1 MASSEWREEGYPLA
15 TTAIDIGANGR
26 NDSAGAL
33 SLPTPYSGRRHHS
46 RGVLSKAR
54 TAFLSTRPLVRYT
67 IIFVLSAFPIYWF
80 YNDISNYFH
89 LRPHFPPPPHHHLG
103 PPSAE
108 EWMDHR
114 PSHSHHNDGDSK
126 WPPPP
131 PPPGK
136 RPSPKE
142 ALWAARAQEVKDA
155 FAHAYDGYEK
165 YAFPDDELLPLNKKS
180 VNNFNGW
187 AVTAVDSLDTMLMM
201 GFEAQYNRGVQHVY
215 KSDYAGDKG
224 FILFFETSIRYFGG
238 LLSAYAYTKDPQL
251 LQKAKELGD
260 TLLLALNTT
269 SGYPKF
275 SIRPSDGALGS
286 YWGANRVILA
296 EMGTIQLEYKYLAH
310 LTGNKT
316 YYEKV
321 EHIREMMHAQIDPT
335 TSLLASFWDSINGMM
350 AGRKFSIGAL
360 ADSGYEYIL
369 KQYLLTGK
377 TEKKALDMYLTLAQ
391 GIIDNLLYISPERE
405 LLFATDIDGPGKGSP
420 SYIYE
425 HLSCFLPGLFALGA
439 HSLDLSPEEKQLH
452 LWIADGLTQ
461 TCYISY
467 ADQTSGL
474 GPEEMQ
480 FVRRSTLWYPQYKIW
495 KKSSAAR
502 QNGAV
507 PPGVKLPKDLKPEK
521 TRGSRDYGN
530 RRDAYLLRPET
541 VESIFIMWRVTGDE
555 VWRERGYEI
564 FKAIERHTKTEYGY
578 ASVSGVDKAEPVKQN
593 SMPSYFLAET
603 LKYLWLL
610 FRDNDNRYDLD
621 KIVFNTE
628 AHPLPIFKWRKDEI
642 EQFKIPT

>member
-1 MASSEWREEGYPLA
+1 MSSSELREEGYPLA
-15 TTAIDIGANGR
+15 TTGIDAGSNSR
-26 NDSAGAL
+26 NDTANM
-33 SLPTPYSGRRHHS
+33 LPLPQSSGRRYHS
-46 RGVLSKAR
+46 RGVLSKVR
-54 TAFLSTRPLVRYT
+54 TTFLSTRPIVRYT
-67 IIFVLSAFPIYWF
+67 IIFLLSAFPIYWF
-80 YNDISNYFH
+80 YNDLSDYFH
-89 LRPHFPPPPHHHLG
+89 LRPHFPPPPHPRPYG
-103 PPSAE
+103 AE
-108 EWMDHR
+108 GWG
-114 PSHSHHNDGDSK
+114 SHSNHNQDESH

-136 RPSPKE
+136 RPSAKE
-142 ALWAARAQEVKDA
+142 AKWAARAQEVKDA
-155 FAHAYDGYEK
+155 FAHAYSGYEK
-165 YAFPDDELLPLNKKS
+165 YAFPADELLPLNRKS

-187 AVTAVDSLDTMLMM
+187 GVTAVDSLDTMLMM
-201 GFEAQYNRGVQHVY
+201 GFEAEYNRGVQHVY
-215 KSDYAGDKG
+215 KSDYAGSKV
-224 FILFFETSIRYFGG
+224 FVLFFETSIRYFGG

-251 LQKAKELGD
+251 LSKAKELGD

-269 SGYPKF
+269 AGYPKF
-275 SIRPSDGALGS
+275 SLRPSDGVLS
-286 YWGANRVILA
+286 TYWGVNRVILA

-335 TSLLASFWDSINGMM
+335 TNLLASFWDYVNGMP

-377 TEKKALDMYLTLAQ
+377 TEKKALEMYLTVAQ

-405 LLFATDIDGPGKGSP
+405 LLFATDIDGPGKGQP
-420 SYIYE
+420 SYVYE

-439 HSLDLSPEEKQLH
+439 HSLDLQPEERQLH

-480 FVRRSTLWYPQYKIW
+480 FDRKSTLWYPQYKIW

-502 QNGAV
+502 QNGAL
-507 PPGVKLPKDLKPEK
+507 PPGVKLAKDLKPEK
-521 TRGSRDYGN
+521 FGPKRDYRN

-541 VESIFIMWRVTGDE
+541 VESVFVMWRVTGDE

-578 ASVSGVDKAEPVKQN
+578 ASVSGVDKEEPFKQN

-628 AHPLPIFKWRKDEI
+628 AHPLPIFTWRKDEI